1 MSTFKIIKKG
11 AGNFWHVYSNGAK
24 EVNLSDFQVVLDLIA
39 QTFNIQC
46 LNGAN
51 IPNQSVQIANIRVID
66 ETDGAV
72 EETFVSVIALK
83 NRLTTLGY
91 TPYKSSTGI
100 EEAPVDGN
108 TYGRKDEGWVLVSGI
123 SGDYL
128 KLDGTSTMDANAPIV
143 FNNGS
148 KLKEGTIDGA
158 LGGNKGI
165 AQICA
170 VGYELKWEA
179 GRLYVMNDGG
189 TTIREVSHTFTY
201 TPSVSDDTTKGFI
214 VGSRWILDNGDVYVC
229 TDATTG
235 DAVWVLLST
244 EMPTLQSVTNNGYIT
259 NNEVQSTYQIS
270 AQTSPDSGVGTA
282 LTPNGLEMNTNPLSS
297 LVGRIKSD
305 LLTNTEEYQLP
316 PNGGDGGTLALR
328 SDIGDKLN
336 TDGSNA
342 NSNIDIGGYN
352 FTSNQINAN
361 FGLYSFGDL
370 ITLLRSSYLT
380 STSGGVY
387 CLNADQIIAD
397 IELNGGGVGDILYRY
412 GNGNLQYNQTTGL
425 WTWDGDTLATLA
437 DITAGVV
444 DSVNGQTGVVVL
456 DADDIADGTTNK
468 AYTATEQTKLAGIAS
483 GAEVNV
489 NADWNATSGDAQIL
503 NKPTIG
509 VGDMLKSTYD
519 TDNTGVVDNAEAI
532 KIIGRNSTGST
543 LYKGTIV
550 YISGSTGNRPNFVKA
565 KADAESTSAG
575 TFGVIASDL
584 ANNTDGYVLCLGYL
598 DTLDTRSTAT
608 NPFTSDTL
616 ADGDTIYLSPT
627 TAGYVT
633 NVKPSAPNHLV
644 YLGKVTRTSPTL
656 GTIVYRVQNGYELD
670 EIHDVAIASK
680 TNNDVLQ
687 YDSAS
692 SLWKN
697 KALTTASV
705 SASTD
710 KNYVTDAQATVIGNT
725 SGTNS
730 GDNATNSQYS
740 GLASSKEDT
749 ANKSTSTSDSAS
761 TTKFPVWSAILS
773 YFDASRIRTLLGIT
787 TLSGSNTGDQDLS
800 SYAPKASPALTGSP
814 TAPTQSQSDN
824 STKIATTAYVDTGLA
839 TKAIKTDLMILSSA
853 YVLSNSTSLQK
864 MFNVGSGSG
873 GAFNATAN
881 KTYRFRIEFDMT
893 GMSTSSGALSFGFL
907 GTATISSIS
916 YKANALKNALA
927 TITAANLQS
936 IQVSTIT
943 TITTAT
949 GNATA
954 KGVITGIIR
963 VSGAGTIIP
972 AIATGIGNSTSQVEA
987 NSFFEIAE
995 LGSDTVTATSNIS

>member
-1 MSTFKIIKKG
+1 MLFKIIKK
-11 AGNFWHVYSNGAK
+11 APNSFWHLYNNGAK

-91 TPYKSSTGI
+91 TPYKSTTGI

-201 TPSVSDDTTKGFI
+201 TPSVSDDTAKGFI

-235 DAVWVLLST
+235 AAVWVLLST
-244 EMPTLQSVTNNGYIT
+244 ETPTLQSVTNNGYIT

-270 AQTSPDSGVGTA
+270 ALTTPDSGIGSA
-282 LTPNGLEMNTNPLSS
+282 LTPGGVEIATTSY
-297 LVGRIKSD
+297 VGRIKSD

-316 PNGGDGGTLALR
+316 ANGGDGGTLALR
-328 SDIGDKLN
+328 SDIDDKLN

-361 FGLYSFGDL
+361 FGFYSFGDL

-387 CLNADQIIAD
+387 CLDADQIIAD
-397 IELNGGGVGDILYRY
+397 IELNGGGVGDVIYRY
-412 GNGNLQYNQTTGL
+412 GNGHLQYSQTTGL
-425 WTWDGDTLATLA
+425 WTWDGNTLATLA
-437 DITAGVV
+437 DISAGTV

-468 AYTATEQTKLAGIAS
+468 AYTATEQTKLSGIAA

-656 GTIVYRVQNGYELD
+656 GTIVYRIQNGYELD
-670 EIHDVAIASK
+670 ELHDVAITSK

-687 YDSAS
+687 YDSATT
-692 SLWKN
+692 LWKN

-705 SASTD
+705 ASSTN

-725 SGTNS
+725 SGT
-730 GDNATNSQYS
+730 
-740 GLASSKEDT
+740 
-749 ANKSTSTSDSAS
+749 
-761 TTKFPVWSAILS
+761 
-773 YFDASRIRTLLGIT
+773 
-787 TLSGSNTGDQDLS
+787 NTGDQDLS

-893 GMSTSSGALSFGFL
+893 GMSSSSAALSFGFL

-916 YKANALKNALA
+916 YKANVLKNALA

-943 TITTAT
+943 TITSAT
-949 GNATA
+949 TNATA
-954 KGVITGIIR
+954 KGVIMGIIR

-972 AIATGIGNSTSQVEA
+972 AIATGVGNSTSQVEA
-987 NSFFEIAE
+987 NSFFEITE

>member
-1 MSTFKIIKKG
+1 MLFKIIKK
-11 AGNFWHVYSNGAK
+11 APNSFWHLYNNGAK

-51 IPNQSVQIANIRVID
+51 IPNQSVKIANIRVID

-91 TPYKSSTGI
+91 TPYKSTTGI

-128 KLDGTSTMDANAPIV
+128 KLDGTSTMDANAPIL

-214 VGSRWILDNGDVYVC
+214 VGSRWVLDNGNVYVC
-229 TDATTG
+229 SDATTG
-235 DAVWVLLST
+235 AAVWILLST
-244 EMPTLQSVTNNGYIT
+244 ETPTLQSITNNGNTTT
-259 NNEVQSTYQIS
+259 NQIICEYEIVAS
-270 AQTSPDSGVGTA
+270 SDGYRGVSISDEGVFVNTTGDAGKTA
-282 LTPNGLEMNTNPLSS
+282 N
-297 LVGRIKSD
+297 IKSD
-305 LLTNTEEYQLP
+305 NLLADEEYQLP
-316 PNGGDGGTLALR
+316 ANGGSGGILALI
-328 SDIGDKLN
+328 SDIDGKLN

-361 FGLYSFGDL
+361 FGFYSYGDL

-387 CLNADQIIAD
+387 CNDLDQIIAD
-397 IELNGGGVGDILYRY
+397 IELNGGGVGDITYRY

-425 WTWDGDTLATLA
+425 WTWNGDTLATLA
-437 DITAGVV
+437 DITAGTV

-468 AYTATEQTKLAGIAS
+468 AYTATEQTKLSGIAA

-550 YISGSTGNRPNFVKA
+550 YISGSTGNRPNFIKA
-565 KADAESTSAG
+565 KADVESTSAG
-575 TFGVIASDL
+575 TFGVIDSDL

-598 DTLDTRSTAT
+598 DTLDTRSTAAH
-608 NPFTSDTL
+608 PFTSDTL

-627 TAGYVT
+627 TAGYIT

-656 GTIVYRVQNGYELD
+656 GTIVYRIQNGYELD
-670 EIHDVAIASK
+670 ELHDVAITSK

-687 YDSAS
+687 YDSATT
-692 SLWKN
+692 LWKN

-705 SASTD
+705 ASSTN

-725 SGTNS
+725 SGT
-730 GDNATNSQYS
+730 
-740 GLASSKEDT
+740 
-749 ANKSTSTSDSAS
+749 
-761 TTKFPVWSAILS
+761 
-773 YFDASRIRTLLGIT
+773 
-787 TLSGSNTGDQDLS
+787 NTGDQDLS

-893 GMSTSSGALSFGFL
+893 GMSSSSAALSFGFL

-916 YKANALKNALA
+916 YKANVLKNALSS
-927 TITAANLQS
+927 ITGANIQS

-943 TITTAT
+943 TVSSATT
-949 GNATA
+949 NATA
-954 KGVITGIIR
+954 KGVIMGVIR

-972 AIATGIGNSTSQVEA
+972 AIATGVGNSTSQVEA
-987 NSFFEIAE
+987 NSFFEITE